1 MPQEPQDRGILW
13 DSGCAAAVPAQ
24 TGGGRCLRA
33 LGKENP
39 LGSWLCSSIR
49 LWEWEMSQDSGE
61 GESLRILVMQQHQLQ
76 ALGVGTAVSLS
87 GELRV
92 LSVRGLSCQQEHG
105 PPPGSSVSYSQ
116 LLYRAHKPLSISIKK
131 SSSSLA
137 KGKICRVKIK
147 T

>member
-1 MPQEPQDRGILW
+1 
-13 DSGCAAAVPAQ
+13 
-24 TGGGRCLRA
+24 
-33 LGKENP
+33 
-39 LGSWLCSSIR
+39 
-49 LWEWEMSQDSGE
+49 
-61 GESLRILVMQQHQLQ
+61 MQQHRLQ

-105 PPPGSSVSYSQ
+105 PPPSSSVSCSW